1 MEEEAEKVEEEKT
14 LYFLVGK
21 FDVEFISSKT
31 IHTGLLHVERGSHY
45 VG

>member
-21 FDVEFISSKT
+21 FDVEFISGKT
-31 IHTGLLHVERGSHY
+31 INTQNSH
-45 VG
+45 